1 MHIISVPSL
10 AHNLPN
16 HPENAKRV
24 PAIQQALQA
33 SNLQFSTVEPRP
45 ATLEELT
52 RLHPLEYV
60 EALERAMRQA
70 PGYIDNAPT
79 YITPE
84 SFECARLAAGAACQA
99 VEVAINPNSQIS
111 KSQITNPPIT
121 NSPIT
126 NSPITN
132 NQSSNNAF
140 ALVRPPGHHA
150 TPTQAMGF
158 CLLNNVAVAARHA
171 QALGARKVLIVD
183 FDVHHGNG
191 TQDAFY
197 DDETVLFLSTHQYQ
211 PGFYPGTGAAKET
224 GAGAGRGFTLNVPL
238 PEGAG
243 DLALK
248 RVFTEIIGPA
258 AERFAPDFLL
268 VSAGYDAHW
277 RDPLASLQFST
288 SGYFQLTRWL
298 KQLAEKLCGGRLA
311 CVLEG
316 GYDLPALAASV
327 MASLHALT
335 SAESA
340 PDPFGPPEYQEPH
353 IHKVI
358 EEIRAIHGL

>member
-16 HPENAKRV
+16 HPENARRV
-24 PAIQQALQA
+24 SAIESAIQA
-33 SNLQFSTVEPRP
+33 SSIVNRLSSVTPRP
-45 ATLEELT
+45 ATQEELIG
-52 RLHPLEYV
+52 LHPIEYV
-60 EALERAMRQA
+60 EALERAMSQA

-99 VEVAINPNSQIS
+99 VEAVMNSTTDDRPQTAKPS
-111 KSQITNPPIT
+111 EPPSAVPRPP
-121 NSPIT
+121 SP
-126 NSPITN
+126 
-132 NQSSNNAF
+132 AF

-197 DDETVLFLSTHQYQ
+197 DDETVFFISTHQFE

-224 GAGAGRGFTLNVPL
+224 GAGAGRGYTLNVPL

-243 DLALK
+243 DLAMK
-248 RVFTEIIGPA
+248 RVFNEIIGPA

-277 RDPLASLQFST
+277 RDPLAGLQFST
-288 SGYFQLTRWL
+288 SGYFQLTRSL

-316 GYDLPALAASV
+316 GYDLQALAANVVASV
-327 MASLHALT
+327 HALLG
-335 SAESA
+335 ADSA
-340 PDPFGPPEYQEPH
+340 PDPFGPPEIQEPH

-358 EEIRAIHGL
+358 EEVKAIHGL

>member
-1 MHIISVPSL
+1 MHLITVPSL
-10 AHNLPN
+10 PHNLPN

-33 SNLQFSTVEPRP
+33 SNLQFSTVEARP

-52 RLHPLEYV
+52 RLHPVEYV

-84 SFECARLAAGAACQA
+84 SFECAQLAAGAACQA
-99 VEVAINPNSQIS
+99 VENSL
-111 KSQITNPPIT
+111 IT
-121 NSPIT
+121 NSLEKRIGELE
-126 NSPITN
+126 NY
-132 NQSSNNAF
+132 AF
-140 ALVRPPGHHA
+140 ALIRPPGHHA

-197 DDETVLFLSTHQYQ
+197 DDETVLFISTHQYQ
-211 PGFYPGTGAAKET
+211 TGFYPGTGAAKET
-224 GAGAGRGFTLNVPL
+224 GAGAGRGYTLNVPL

-243 DLALK
+243 DLAMK
-248 RVFTEIIGPA
+248 RVFNEIIDPA

-288 SGYFQLTRWL
+288 SGYFQITRAL
-298 KQLAEKLCGGRLA
+298 QQLAEKLCGGRMA

-316 GYDLPALAASV
+316 GYDLEVLAANV
-327 MASLHALT
+327 VASLHALT
-335 SAESA
+335 GADSA

-358 EEIRAIHGL
+358 EEVKAIHGL

>member
-10 AHNLPN
+10 THNLPN

-24 PAIQQALQA
+24 SAIEPAILAANFEPSAVFRL
-33 SNLQFSTVEPRP
+33 EPRP

-52 RLHPLEYV
+52 RLHPTEYV
-60 EALERAMRQA
+60 EALERAMSQA
-70 PGYIDNAPT
+70 PGYLDNAPT

-99 VEVAINPNSQIS
+99 VEIALNPNSQ
-111 KSQITNPPIT
+111 
-121 NSPIT
+121 IT

-132 NQSSNNAF
+132 NSITQSPNHAF
-140 ALVRPPGHHA
+140 ALIRPPGHHA

-197 DDETVLFLSTHQYQ
+197 DDETVFFISTHQHGF
-211 PGFYPGTGAAKET
+211 GFYPGTGAAKET
-224 GAGAGRGFTLNVPL
+224 GAGAGRGYTLNVPL

-243 DLALK
+243 DLAMQ
-248 RVFTEIIGPA
+248 RVFNEIIGPA

-277 RDPLASLQFST
+277 RDPLAGLQFST
-288 SGYFQLTRWL
+288 SGYFQLARSL
-298 KQLAEKLCGGRLA
+298 KQLAEKLCGGRMA

-316 GYDLPALAASV
+316 GYDLQALAASV
-327 MASLHALT
+327 VASLHALLGAD
-335 SAESA
+335 SAA
-340 PDPFGPPEYQEPH
+340 DPFGPPEYQEPH

-358 EEIRAIHGL
+358 EEVKVVHQL

>member
-24 PAIQQALQA
+24 SAIESAIQA
-33 SNLQFSTVEPRP
+33 SSIVNRLSSVTPRP
-45 ATLEELT
+45 ATQEELI
-52 RLHPLEYV
+52 RLHPIEYV
-60 EALERAMRQA
+60 EALERAMSQA
-70 PGYIDNAPT
+70 PGYIDHAPT
-79 YITPE
+79 YITSE
-84 SFECARLAAGAACQA
+84 SFACARLAAGAACQA
-99 VEVAINPNSQIS
+99 VENSLIS
-111 KSQITNPPIT
+111 
-121 NSPIT
+121 NSPPKRIGELE
-126 NSPITN
+126 NS
-132 NQSSNNAF
+132 AF

-197 DDETVLFLSTHQYQ
+197 DDETVLFISTHQYE

-224 GAGAGRGFTLNVPL
+224 GAGAGRGYTLNVPL

-243 DLALK
+243 DLAMK
-248 RVFTEIIGPA
+248 RVFNEIIGPA

-277 RDPLASLQFST
+277 RDPLAGLQFST
-288 SGYFQLTRWL
+288 SGYFQLMRSL
-298 KQLAEKLCGGRLA
+298 KQLAEQLCGGRMA

-316 GYDLPALAASV
+316 GYDLAALAANVVASV
-327 MASLHALT
+327 HALLG
-335 SAESA
+335 SDSA

-358 EEIRAIHGL
+358 GEVKAIHGL